1 VPRATPASG
10 VLHDS
15 VSFFSLQCI
24 MIQQEQFVLEMLMTH
39 CCSDRSISDGL
50 AATGMLD
57 VRVQVGMWHVGR
69 TSIRHYL

>member
-1 VPRATPASG
+1 
-10 VLHDS
+10 
-15 VSFFSLQCI
+15 
-24 MIQQEQFVLEMLMTH
+24 MLEMLMTH

-69 TSIRHYL
+69 TSIRHYCDGLLTPLGNRDREQVRSEERERKIIAAAS